1 MKSGYLFLI
10 LSTAL
15 LLPACRSEISDKP
28 AAEVT
33 QPSAVQPRTN
43 ENAVT
48 QPVIREKSSIDF
60 VGAKVTRDHQG
71 KFHTFDGSIDY
82 VEGKPVGV
90 SFDIDL
96 TSVET
101 DTPRLTEHLKS
112 ADFFDVA
119 QYPAAR
125 FKSTA
130 LTESTAAAGATHQLR
145 GVLEMH
151 GVSKEVAFPVTA
163 QVGPDG
169 VRTLSEFTINRHDW
183 GISYRGA
190 ADDLIRDDVLIK
202 LNLFFPPPPESV

>member
-1 MKSGYLFLI
+1 MKAGYLSLM

-33 QPSAVQPRTN
+33 QPSSAPAQPRA
-43 ENAVT
+43 NAVT
-48 QPVIREKSSIDF
+48 EPVIREKSSIDF

-82 VEGKPVGV
+82 AEGKPVGV

-112 ADFFDVA
+112 SDFFDVA

-130 LTESTAAAGATHQLR
+130 LTESTAVGGATHQLR
-145 GVLEMH
+145 GILEMH

-190 ADDLIRDDVLIK
+190 VDDLIRDDVLIK
-202 LNLFFPPPPESV
+202 LNLFFPPPPGSV